1 MAHAQPKKV
10 NYLNNKDILKQ
21 IHASK
26 MSYCYVQDDMYMN
39 PDIIIMDVKEI
50 NKTKFNDKVKFG
62 KNVLIGQNVSIG
74 PNVTI
79 GKKCFI
85 GHGVI
90 FINDT
95 FSNEKTC

>member
-39 PDIIIMDVKEI
+39 PDIILMDVKEI
-50 NKTKFNDKVKFG
+50 NKISNFLKFFILF
-62 KNVLIGQNVSIG
+62 LI
-74 PNVTI
+74 
-79 GKKCFI
+79 
-85 GHGVI
+85 
-90 FINDT
+90 
-95 FSNEKTC
+95 